1 MIRIRVE
8 LISARTGETT
18 LLGQAIIAN
27 DGKGTSTQGDYFF
40 KLSQRGRALRW
51 WREGVVKGFPRQRL
65 GAWDLFY
72 RCLREAVGSRNDE

>member
-27 DGKGTSTQGDYFF
+27 DGKGTPTQGDYSF
-40 KLSQRGRALRW
+40 KLSQRGGRQW
-51 WREGVVKGFPRQRL
+51 WREGAVEGFPRKRL
-65 GAWDLFY
+65 GAWDLLY
-72 RCLREAVGSRNDE
+72 RCLREAVGDRNK